1 MGEGGGPEVR
11 GGVSGEGAHR
21 SGTGRS
27 GAHRSGTG
35 RGPTR
40 RRGDALVTEILDAA
54 WNQLLEQGAAGFTVE
69 AVASRARTSKPV
81 IYRRWANRDELFSA
95 VIVRRMLLN
104 PLECR
109 DLGSLRADTLDVLDQ
124 GNRKRVEIIVA
135 AATAGVFIPGHL
147 LTPERVRDTAM
158 AGRTGVMEMAV
169 EQAIRRGE
177 IRTPPPPLVVRVPFE
192 LFKSQV
198 LMRVA
203 PVPTPVLEEIVD
215 QVFLPLVHSYQP
227 EA

>member
-1 MGEGGGPEVR
+1 MGEGGGSAVR
-11 GGVSGEGAHR
+11 GDVSGGEADR
-21 SGTGRS
+21 SRADRS
-27 GAHRSGTG
+27 RTG

-54 WNQLLEQGAAGFTVE
+54 WNQLLEEGAAGFTVE

-104 PLECR
+104 PLECH

-135 AATAGVFIPGHL
+135 AATAGVFVPGHL

-192 LFKSQV
+192 LFKAHV
-198 LMRVA
+198 LMSVA
-203 PVPTPVLEEIVD
+203 PVPTPVLEGIVD